1 MPTLCEGGT
10 DKDAANKGVI
20 YMAVFTWTQVINKP
34 VEQVFNIAIDVANF
48 PKWNPTTKS
57 ARQLTEGKSATIER
71 LPCGHSSGLQ
81 LGFLTTIGN
90 TKAAITFSGL
100 FAPSLPIGTGCHA
113 KIALERLTKSDLRIV
128 ADRQSDFNQC
138 RWVCSQQSSSFREAH
153 TGEILHGRLANQLL
167 EFGG

>member
-1 MPTLCEGGT
+1 MRP
-10 DKDAANKGVI
+10 
-20 YMAVFTWTQVINKP
+20 P
-34 VEQVFNIAIDVANF
+34 VSQENTNSSEAQCRQSENWI
-48 PKWNPTTKS
+48 KS
-57 ARQLTEGKSATIER
+57 HKSTESATIER
-71 LPCGHSSGLQ
+71 LAGGRSSGLNV
-81 LGFLTTIGN
+81 GFHTTIGN